1 MPALAPV
8 WYAVAQGALCLSA
21 AWAILALYLRGTPV
35 RQGEPAPSP
44 ARDTS
49 LLWLGLAVAIWGATG
64 GLLLLPLPE
73 GLAQALRTVLS
84 SANSGCL
91 LISASHLDYGPAVL
105 QRASDYPRWN
115 QIALIGS
122 LAVALVTIAL
132 YAAFGPAEPAAR
144 LPDFVLSAVTLV
156 LYGLGLFRSFRRRGF
171 APLAILA
178 AVAIALQFTAQL
190 PEIVD
195 LAVFGL
201 SGERRWILN
210 LVSKAMVL
218 IAFLSLAMSWVHELA
233 QRPSRSAIRLR
244 FTGRRAG
251 ARYVVELGERTLEMR
266 ETPHRDLL
274 ALAIARARRGERD
287 DAGWVSLLDLVGRL
301 DDSRIR
307 RMREDLRPVGLDK
320 EIEAN
325 GQKSYRLAIEAQHI
339 RFDREALARAPDL
352 EAIAKQIP

>member
-1 MPALAPV
+1 M
-8 WYAVAQGALCLSA
+8 
-21 AWAILALYLRGTPV
+21 

-73 GLAQALRTVLS
+73 SPAQALRTVLS

-178 AVAIALQFTAQL
+178 AVAIALQFTGG
-190 PEIVD
+190 PD
-195 LAVFGL
+195 
-201 SGERRWILN
+201 RRYLWRTEAGAGRRCGGSRRLGRGH
-210 LVSKAMVL
+210 VPGVAR
-218 IAFLSLAMSWVHELA
+218 AHRA
-233 QRPSRSAIRLR
+233 QRGILSAC
-244 FTGRRAG
+244 
-251 ARYVVELGERTLEMR
+251 
-266 ETPHRDLL
+266 
-274 ALAIARARRGERD
+274 
-287 DAGWVSLLDLVGRL
+287 
-301 DDSRIR
+301 
-307 RMREDLRPVGLDK
+307 
-320 EIEAN
+320 
-325 GQKSYRLAIEAQHI
+325 
-339 RFDREALARAPDL
+339 
-352 EAIAKQIP
+352 